1 MSQNMSRSRSE
12 GPSQPTTP
20 KFVESIATT
29 VRAQSGSADFEAVV
43 LRAVARRSDSIALPD
58 VLELR
63 SLLDADGEQTDTLE
77 SRIMSI
83 INAIEAEL
91 AGWDR
96 REVLR

>member
-1 MSQNMSRSRSE
+1 MSCSRSE

-29 VRAQSGSADFEAVV
+29 VQGQSESADLEAVV
-43 LRAVARRSDSIALPD
+43 LRAVAQQSDSIALPD

-63 SLLDADGEQTDTLE
+63 SLLDVDGEQADTVE
-77 SRIMSI
+77 EQVTTIVS
-83 INAIEAEL
+83 AIETEL

-96 REVLR
+96 REVLP